1 MDNSG
6 RGSIGPSSVK
16 QQWAYLGQE
25 DSKKIY
31 IYILRIRNKI
41 ISLSILR
48 DAEVFTARE

>member
-6 RGSIGPSSVK
+6 RGSIGLSSVK

-25 DSKKIY
+25 DSKKI
-31 IYILRIRNKI
+31 RNRNKI